1 MLPGENAGQGERVG
15 HGGEPHRRVAEP
27 GARTKKG
34 IKEPVVPAGARRSG
48 SLGELPEEAE
58 GGEGALGRGIA
69 AYVSRLG
76 ADRVRGE
83 READRRDAGERRRGP
98 AVGREPGLGAAPL
111 PEEGEG
117 ALLDGVEEGLA
128 PRRRGPRDGGGRRG
142 TARKDDR
149 ARQGEEGAGA
159 GSVGRQ
165 GARHARDREGGR

>member
-27 GARTKKG
+27 GGLTKEV
-34 IKEPVVPAGARRSG
+34 KEEAGVPAGARRSG

-69 AYVSRLG
+69 GYVSRLG

-128 PRRRGPRDGGGRRG
+128 PGRGRRGDRGGRWGRARAVVKARVMAETGGGRRESP
-142 TARKDDR
+142 AP
-149 ARQGEEGAGA
+149 
-159 GSVGRQ
+159 
-165 GARHARDREGGR
+165 RDASG